1 LGKTQR
7 KEAKMDTCKNCGTKI
22 VNTYLVTRNN
32 KKVIACFDCAEI
44 KIWKA
49 EYEPKKITLEQ
60 LEKVKTILNNQK
72 GE

>member
-1 LGKTQR
+1 MGKTPHER
-7 KEAKMDTCKNCGTKI
+7 GKMITCENCGTKI

-32 KKVIACFDCAEI
+32 KKMIACFDCAEI

-72 GE
+72 GN